1 MKNLL
6 KSCVSYHT
14 SSLGFTFI
22 ELIVVFT
29 VTTIIGTIGIAS
41 LASYNHSQEVAT
53 AALDL
58 KTLIQHARS
67 LAVSQVKPS
76 SCPTDLSNPNNNSS
90 LLGYEVDFCA
100 GNKDNQGN
108 VLTPPPACHVPSNQN
123 GDYEVNAKCSN
134 GIGYVLV
141 SSKKYSS
148 QLQITSDAGSYFFP
162 VVTAGVSSSGTIK
175 VSGYGVNRN
184 ITISSIG
191 VIQ

>member
-1 MKNLL
+1 MKHNIWS
-6 KSCVSYHT
+6 K
-14 SSLGFTFI
+14 GFTFI

-41 LASYNHSQEVAT
+41 LSAYSHSQEVTT
-53 AALDL
+53 AVLDL

-76 SCPTDLSNPNNNSS
+76 ACPTDLSDPNNNST

-100 GNKDNQGN
+100 GNKDNNGN
-108 VLTPPPACHVPSNQN
+108 TLTPPTGCRVPSNQD
-123 GDYEVNAKCSN
+123 GDYEINAVCSN
-134 GIGYVLV
+134 GVGYVAV

-148 QLQITSDAGSYFFP
+148 KLQISTDAASYFFP
-162 VVTAGVSSSGTIK
+162 ILTAGVSNGGGTIN
-175 VSGYGVNRN
+175 VSGYGITRT
-184 ITISSIG
+184 ITISNVG